1 MDFFDKFKYVVW
13 FIVIVLSIILVL
25 FIINY
30 LIDAIEIVNNMVSI
44 L

>member
-13 FIVIVLSIILVL
+13 IIVIILSFVIVL
-25 FIINY
+25 FITNY
-30 LIDAIEIVNNMVSI
+30 LINAIEIVNNMVSI

>member
-13 FIVIVLSIILVL
+13 FIAIILSFILVL

-30 LIDAIEIVNNMVSI
+30 LINVIEVVNNMVSI